1 MEEWKEHFDS
11 TKIPKYRVE
20 LHIHLDGSVRPETIW
35 EISQRKGIHLAS
47 SSADYCS
54 SLVTKQPSNLA
65 NFLAPIATYLPV
77 IAGDEEAIERI
88 AFEFCEDAAREH
100 ILYAETRYSPH
111 LLSAE
116 GFPPEKVVECINR
129 GLKNGCERF
138 GVDIRSIL
146 CSIRGK
152 PGWSKEVV
160 ELCQKYRDER
170 VIAMDIAGDTNAV
183 TNTSEEDV
191 EAFQSAYRLGIHRTV
206 HAGEDGPA
214 DQVRFALEH
223 LFAERIGH
231 GYHVVDDDALY
242 RRCLDM
248 DVHFEACPHSSL
260 LTGSV
265 TDRTAKHPIV
275 RFAEDRAN
283 FSINRDDSTLI
294 QKTLDDDYELLRSFG
309 LNDLHFARANFNAAR
324 SAFLPDD
331 EKQTLI
337 DKLMNV
343 YGVPTL

>member
-1 MEEWKEHFDS
+1 MEEWKERCDS
-11 TKIPKYRVE
+11 SKIPKHRVE

-54 SLVTKQPSNLA
+54 SLVTKEPSNLA
-65 NFLAPIATYLPV
+65 NFLAPIANYLPV
-77 IAGDEEAIERI
+77 ISGDEEAIERI
-88 AFEFCEDAAREH
+88 AFEFCEDAARER

-111 LLSAE
+111 LLSAD
-116 GFPPEKVVECINR
+116 GFPPEKVVECVNR
-129 GLKNGCERF
+129 GLQKGCDRF

-146 CSIRGK
+146 CSIRGR
-152 PGWSKEVV
+152 PAWSKEVV
-160 ELCQKYRDER
+160 ELCQKYRDDGI
-170 VIAMDIAGDTNAV
+170 VAMDIAGDNEGV
-183 TNTSEEDV
+183 VDTSEEDV
-191 EAFQSAYRLGIHRTV
+191 EAFQLAYRLGIHRTV

-231 GYHVVDDDALY
+231 GYHVVEDDALY

-248 DVHFEACPHSSL
+248 DVHFEACPNSSL
-260 LTGSV
+260 LTGAV
-265 TDRTAKHPIV
+265 MDRTIKHPIV

-283 FSINRDDSTLI
+283 FSINRDDSALI

-309 LNDLHFARANFNAAR
+309 LTDLHFARANFNAAR

-331 EKQTLI
+331 EKQALI

>member
-11 TKIPKYRVE
+11 SKIPKYRVE

-47 SSADYCS
+47 SSADFCS

-65 NFLAPIATYLPV
+65 NYLAPIATYLPV

-100 ILYAETRYSPH
+100 LLYAETRYSPH
-111 LLSAE
+111 LLATE
-116 GFPPEKVVECINR
+116 GFPPERVVECVNR

-146 CSIRGK
+146 CSIRG
-152 PGWSKEVV
+152 
-160 ELCQKYRDER
+160 
-170 VIAMDIAGDTNAV
+170 N
-183 TNTSEEDV
+183 
-191 EAFQSAYRLGIHRTV
+191 QSAYRLGIHRTV

-231 GYHVVDDDALY
+231 GYHVMEDEALY

-260 LTGSV
+260 LTGAV
-265 TDRTAKHPIV
+265 TDRTIKHPIV
-275 RFAEDRAN
+275 RYAEDRAN

-294 QKTLDDDYELLRSFG
+294 QKTLEDEYEMLRGFG
-309 LNDLHFARANFNAAR
+309 LSDLHFARAVSNII
-324 SAFLPDD
+324 SL
-331 EKQTLI
+331 
-337 DKLMNV
+337 
-343 YGVPTL
+343 